1 MYPETILPITAH
13 IPHTGTGI
21 PDAVRDQ
28 FIPWPGEL
36 WREIAVV
43 TDWYTDELFGLP
55 GIAATQTPI
64 NRVVVDLERYSDDSL
79 EEKSSFGQGAIY
91 THNTLGERIR
101 RELSPEER
109 RLLLDNYYR
118 PWHLQLE
125 MNLEQQLQRWGH
137 SLLLDCHSFPDEPF
151 AHENDQGRHRPD
163 ICLGVCGNTPQWLLD
178 SCMELFLN
186 RGYTVDVDFPYS
198 GCLVPKHFAGDTR
211 VPAIMLEINRRLYLK
226 SASREACRL
235 GNTPIKLAG
244 FDAVRNDIW
253 VVMLCLAQEAASRLE
268 GLSRRNPGTRT
279 GCGGDERW
287 RLCHV
292 C

>member
-36 WREIAVV
+36 WREIAMV

-79 EEKSSFGQGAIY
+79 E
-91 THNTLGERIR
+91 
-101 RELSPEER
+101 
-109 RLLLDNYYR
+109 
-118 PWHLQLE
+118 
-125 MNLEQQLQRWGH
+125 
-137 SLLLDCHSFPDEPF
+137 
-151 AHENDQGRHRPD
+151 
-163 ICLGVCGNTPQWLLD
+163 
-178 SCMELFLN
+178 
-186 RGYTVDVDFPYS
+186 
-198 GCLVPKHFAGDTR
+198 
-211 VPAIMLEINRRLYLK
+211 
-226 SASREACRL
+226 
-235 GNTPIKLAG
+235 
-244 FDAVRNDIW
+244 
-253 VVMLCLAQEAASRLE
+253 
-268 GLSRRNPGTRT
+268 GLSRRNPGTRR